1 VIRDSSYFSSSH
13 DVTKLLCQF
22 INIVNVMLIVLL
34 RGFLNDLLYNGVR
47 TSKARRC

>member
-1 VIRDSSYFSSSH
+1 VIVH
-13 DVTKLLCQF
+13 ILVAHMMLLNCYVNF